1 MVATSLVLVLSTP
14 ARATRHV
21 GRFHQLVDL
30 HVDRRHRSGLRR
42 FHQPSVELRD
52 GIGDRYEGRC
62 INGEILRQ
70 LLPQKVRR
78 TFTNG
83 GGKRIWEILFLFEN
97 LLQKDKQHG
106 APTVAAR
113 RAYSDSE
120 QQEEQR
126 AERQRGELHMRRVP
140 IRDLHRRDDQ
150 RPSKGDT
157 SRVVWDELDAE
168 TQFLRVQRA
177 DQESVDEVSA
187 HGGRGERYPRLG
199 RLVAAPLAIQ
209 ARLPHGHTQQLER
222 PVERMLRDARMG
234 PPLTWSDN
242 ERMDTLRTFSTR
254 KFWIGPVSGTGT
266 LRFLIEYL
274 FDHVTES
281 NRVRVSSEKLKE
293 LSRVSDWPRHE

>member
-1 MVATSLVLVLSTP
+1 M
-14 ARATRHV
+14 
-21 GRFHQLVDL
+21 
-30 HVDRRHRSGLRR
+30 
-42 FHQPSVELRD
+42 
-52 GIGDRYEGRC
+52 
-62 INGEILRQ
+62 
-70 LLPQKVRR
+70 
-78 TFTNG
+78 
-83 GGKRIWEILFLFEN
+83 
-97 LLQKDKQHG
+97 QKDKQHG

-234 PPLTWSDN
+234 PPLT
-242 ERMDTLRTFSTR
+242 
-254 KFWIGPVSGTGT
+254 
-266 LRFLIEYL
+266 
-274 FDHVTES
+274 
-281 NRVRVSSEKLKE
+281 
-293 LSRVSDWPRHE
+293 